1 MRRQELK
8 GQSSI
13 TWAAVVTVYLA
24 GFLQGLTLVSF
35 PASSSVLKQMHGF
48 SDAQY
53 GAIFLPQV
61 AFAILGAL
69 VGGSLAKRLG
79 LRHLLWVALLV
90 NALSQLALAGSVV
103 MNPTLAFGVVLLGT
117 ASLGLGFGLSG
128 APLNSYPPAFFPER
142 RDTALVALH
151 TSLGIGL
158 ASGPLLVGWFVA
170 EGLWIG
176 FPLLLLAVSVALA
189 LATLWAGLPNTDLS
203 GDAAAA
209 PTPQARP
216 AAALSFWLF
225 ATITV
230 LYAFAEGTFSN
241 WAVIYL
247 HEAKQLPEMTAA
259 LALSLF
265 WAAMAGGRLLVSTV
279 VLYVPAQ
286 RVWLFLPVLMITAF
300 LALPYAH
307 SAATGIGLFALA
319 GFACSGFFP
328 LTIGLVSTRFPQHV
342 AWVSS
347 MMIAA
352 LMIGVGLGSFVIG
365 PLRQWLTLEQLYQ
378 VSAIYPL
385 AALALA
391 LAFFGLESRPRVV
404 LAGPKPGK
412 ASVKVSRRTGAEPR

>member
-1 MRRQELK
+1 MRGQDLK
-8 GQSSI
+8 GGNST

-61 AFAILGAL
+61 AMAILGAL

-79 LRHLLWVALLV
+79 LKHLLWIALVV
-90 NALSQLALAGSVV
+90 NAFSQLALAGSVV
-103 MNPTLAFGVVLLGT
+103 MNPSVAFGVVLLGT

-151 TSLGIGL
+151 TSLGVGL

-170 EGLWIG
+170 EGLWVA
-176 FPLLLLAVSVALA
+176 FPLLLLTISVALA
-189 LATLWAGLPNTDLS
+189 LATLWTNLPSADLS
-203 GDAAAA
+203 GGTAASPA
-209 PTPQARP
+209 PQERP
-216 AAALSFWLF
+216 ATALSFWLF

-265 WAAMAGGRLLVSTV
+265 WAAMAGGRLLVSTL
-279 VLYVPAQ
+279 VLYVAAQ
-286 RVWLFLPVLMITAF
+286 RVWLFLPNVMITAF
-300 LALPYAH
+300 LALPYAN

-319 GFACSGFFP
+319 GLACSGFFP
-328 LTIGLVSTRFPQHV
+328 LTIGLVSKRFPQHV

-352 LMIGVGLGSFVIG
+352 LMIGVGLGSFIIG

-378 VSAIYPL
+378 VSTIYPL
-385 AALALA
+385 AALV
-391 LAFFGLESRPRVV
+391 LAFFAVPWRSRIV
-404 LAGPKPGK
+404 LVRAQ
-412 ASVKVSRRTGAEPR
+412 AQSLSRTD